1 MKLLCHLIAM
11 TLLPFWAFASE
22 TSFWKDTK
30 EKSAF
35 NGMIWRSEFEDPES
49 SAIAAKVENL
59 ISAFEESTGKQLV
72 PGIHRRVALKIY
84 SNSGA
89 GLHTPKP
96 VVDAVQDV
104 LKKRGYDAEDIIIV
118 DAREEMLREA
128 GYLPPL
134 SEIEKTGPYYRGAR
148 IYSLNTGVQKSPTW
162 FYESPLPMEFSSPL
176 GREMLKPIITVDPE
190 EARKSYLPES
200 LVTKV
205 DFWIN
210 LPMASHNPATGLSGA
225 LVNGT
230 LFNVTNGTRFF
241 SSPANASVAVA
252 EIAAIP
258 ELNESWALNLISLE
272 EFQYIGG
279 PAYNANYTRSKGEL
293 WLSVDPVIMDA
304 NLIRLQNQ
312 ARLESGFMELPE
324 IPDFLVYA
332 MQLGLGRGLSME
344 TKFQDLP

>member
-1 MKLLCHLIAM
+1 MKPLCHLIAM

-22 TSFWKDTK
+22 TSFWKDRD
-30 EKSAF
+30 EKSAY
-35 NGMIWRSEFEDPES
+35 NGMIWRSQFEEPTP
-49 SAIAAKVENL
+49 AIVGSKVERL
-59 ISAFEESTGKQLV
+59 FSAFEETTGKNLT
-72 PGIHRRVALKIY
+72 PGIHQRVALKIF

-96 VVDAVQDV
+96 VVDAVIDA
-104 LKKRGYDAEDIIIV
+104 LEKRGYDAEDIIIV
-118 DAREEMLREA
+118 DARKEMLRES

-134 SEIEKTGPYYRGAR
+134 SQIEKEGPYYRGAR
-148 IYSLNTGVQKSPTW
+148 IYSLNTGSQKSPTW

-176 GREMLKPIITVDPE
+176 GREMLKPIITIDPE
-190 EARKSYLPES
+190 EARKSYLPEA
-200 LVTKV
+200 LLTKV

-241 SSPANASVAVA
+241 NSPANASVAVA

-272 EFQYIGG
+272 EYQYIGG

-293 WLSVDPVIMDA
+293 WLSVDPVILDA

-312 ARLESGFMELPE
+312 ARRESGFMELPE
-324 IPDFLVYA
+324 IPDFIVYA
-332 MQLGLGRGLSME
+332 MQLGLGRGLTME
-344 TKFQDLP
+344 TNFQELQ